1 MAEPLTCVS
10 DLRALARRRVP
21 RAVFEYA
28 DRGAFDEL
36 TLLENRTAFDALRLK
51 PRIMIDVDNR
61 LLSTTLAGQRAS
73 LPIAIAPTGLAGL
86 QRGGGEILGARA
98 AAAAGIPFCLST
110 MSICSIEQVHMAV
123 PEPFWFQLYVMRD
136 RGFTR
141 DLIRRAQ
148 DAQCSALMLTADLTV
163 QGRRHREIKNGLAVP
178 PRLTLRNALDI
189 ARRPRWAW
197 GVLRA
202 PGRSFGN
209 LDGRIADAGSLTS
222 LAEWI
227 GKQFDPTLCWR
238 DLEWIRDLWPGKLIL
253 KGVMCREDAALACK
267 AGVDALVVSN
277 HGGRQLDGAS
287 ASIHALAGIA
297 DEVAGKVEILFDG
310 GITSGQAVLK
320 ALALGARGCLIG
332 KAFLYGLAAMGE
344 EGVRLAVEFIRRELD
359 ISMALTGQRDVQSV
373 PRSILVDPAGRCGA
387 TEPESCV

>member
-1 MAEPLTCVS
+1 MPEPLTCVS

-21 RAVFEYA
+21 RALFEYA
-28 DRGAFDEL
+28 DRGALDEL
-36 TLLENRTAFDALRLK
+36 TLFENRAALDALHLK
-51 PRIMIDVDNR
+51 QRIMINVDDR
-61 LLSTTLAGQRAS
+61 SLSTTLAGQPAS

-86 QRGGGEILGARA
+86 QCGGGEILGARA
-98 AAAAGIPFCLST
+98 AARVGIPFCLST
-110 MSICSIEQVHMAV
+110 MSICSIEQVRTAV

-141 DLIRRAQ
+141 ELIHRAR

-209 LDGRIADAGSLTS
+209 LDGRVAEAGNLTS
-222 LAEWI
+222 LAQWI
-227 GKQFDPTLCWR
+227 GKQFDPTLCWQ

-277 HGGRQLDGAS
+277 HGGRQLDGAR
-287 ASIHALAGIA
+287 ASIHVLADIA
-297 DEVAGKVEILFDG
+297 DEVAGRVEILFDG
-310 GITSGQAVLK
+310 GVTSGQAVLK

-332 KAFLYGLAAMGE
+332 KAFIYGLGALGE
-344 EGVRLAVEFIRRELD
+344 KGVSLAVEFIRRELD
-359 ISMALTGQRDVQSV
+359 VSMALTGQRDVQTV
-373 PRSILVDPAGRCGA
+373 PRSVIVEAA
-387 TEPESCV
+387 